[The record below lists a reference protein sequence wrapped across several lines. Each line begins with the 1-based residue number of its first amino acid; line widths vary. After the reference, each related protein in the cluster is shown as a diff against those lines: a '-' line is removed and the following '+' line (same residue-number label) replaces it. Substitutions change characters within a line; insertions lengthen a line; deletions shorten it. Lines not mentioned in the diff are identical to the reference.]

1 MKQLSRICL
10 SPLRIAFDHV
20 GLMKPY
26 EQAVRYASASGL
38 NFLSNYMLYN
48 FHDTP
53 NDLFQRMRINVS
65 LNEELGTQIYSFPMR
80 YQPTDRPD
88 RGHIGEHWNKY
99 YLRSIQIILQAT
111 HGVVSGAPEFLK
123 KRLVILKMN
132 F

>member
-1 MKQLSRICL
+1 MRKEQLWSTLKPVRGVKRRVDFNQGVDARILAKSEHFMKQLSRICL

-65 LNEELGTQIYSFPMR
+65 LNEELGTQIYSF
-80 YQPTDRPD
+80 Q
-88 RGHIGEHWNKY
+88 
-99 YLRSIQIILQAT
+99 
-111 HGVVSGAPEFLK
+111 
-123 KRLVILKMN
+123 
-132 F
+132 